1 MARTILIVDDESDIC
16 EILRFNLE
24 MEDYEVLTAESA
36 GEGQEIVNCRLSTG
50 KGIDLI
56 LLDVMMTPKSGFEW
70 AGELKRNYFTASIPI
85 IFCTAKTMEE
95 DLLQGFALGS
105 DDYICKPF
113 RISEV
118 KARVKAVLRRVAPS
132 PSPQP
137 SPKGEGVESIAFN
150 YSTHPITEKDSR
162 HTIVYA
168 PSHLGEGR
176 GEVPT
181 GAGIVLDLDRK
192 EGFVDGQEVAFT
204 KLEFELLAL
213 LLSKPGQVF
222 SREKIL
228 DTVWPSDAI
237 VLDRTVDVNITRIR
251 KKIGRYGECLRT
263 KFGYG
268 YCFS

>member
-1 MARTILIVDDESDIC
+1 MAKRILIVDDEPDIC

-24 MEDYEVLTAESA
+24 MEGYDVDVAESPDE
-36 GEGQEIVNCRLSTG
+36 GEKIVNDKLANAQCV
-50 KGIDLI
+50 DLI

-70 AGELKRNYFTASIPI
+70 AKELKSEARTAGIPI

-95 DLLQGFALGS
+95 DLLRGFALGS

-118 KARVKAVLRRVAPS
+118 KARVKAVLRRGAPVQLVTNEVVPDS
-132 PSPQP
+132 HAVVDADNIVTY
-137 SPKGEGVESIAFN
+137 EG
-150 YSTHPITEKDSR
+150 
-162 HTIVYA
+162 
-168 PSHLGEGR
+168 L
-176 GEVPT
+176 
-181 GAGIVLDLDRK
+181 VLDLDRK
-192 EGFVDGQEVAFT
+192 ECRVDGKEVAFT

-228 DTVWPSDAI
+228 HTVWPSDTI
-237 VLDRTVDVNITRIR
+237 VLGRTVDVNITRIR

-268 YCFS
+268 YMFG

>member
-1 MARTILIVDDESDIC
+1 MNKTILIVDDEPDIC
-16 EILRFNLE
+16 EIIRFNLE
-24 MEDYEVLTAESA
+24 MEGYDVFTAEGA
-36 GEGQEIVNCRLSTG
+36 EEGQKIIDDIQS
-50 KGIDLI
+50 KGRSVDLI

-70 AGELKRNYFTASIPI
+70 AKELKVNPRTSSIPV

-95 DLLQGFALGS
+95 DLLTGFALGS

-118 KARVKAVLRRVAPS
+118 KARVKAVLKRTAPSLAPGGEDVKVAPAS
-132 PSPQP
+132 GTRQSD
-137 SPKGEGVESIAFN
+137 N
-150 YSTHPITEKDSR
+150 
-162 HTIVYA
+162 TIVYK
-168 PSHLGEGR
+168 
-176 GEVPT
+176 EVSSGGNFE
-181 GAGIVLDLDRK
+181 GAGIVIDLDRK
-192 EGFVDGQEVAFT
+192 ECFVDGKEVAFT
-204 KLEFELLAL
+204 KLEFEVLAL

-228 DTVWPSDAI
+228 QTVWPSDTI

-268 YCFS
+268 YMFSR

>member
-1 MARTILIVDDESDIC
+1 MAKRILIVDDEPDIC

-24 MEDYEVLTAESA
+24 MEGYDVDVSETPLQLPRG
-36 GEGQEIVNCRLSTG
+36 GEPLP
-50 KGIDLI
+50 DLI

-70 AGELKRNYFTASIPI
+70 ARELKADALTAHIPL
-85 IFCTAKTMEE
+85 IFCTAKTLEE

-118 KARVKAVLRRVAPS
+118 KARVKAVLRRIPG

-137 SPKGEGVESIAFN
+137 SPEGEGVNSIVNDMMLERTFTDN
-150 YSTHPITEKDSR
+150 KDNC
-162 HTIVYA
+162 HKIVYTPL
-168 PSHLGEGR
+168 PSREGQ
-176 GEVPT
+176 G
-181 GAGIVLDLDRK
+181 GGSIILDLDRK
-192 EGFVDGQEVAFT
+192 ECFIDGKEVVFT
-204 KLEFELLAL
+204 KLEFEVLAL

-228 DTVWPSDAI
+228 STVWPSDAI

-268 YCFS
+268 YLFNA

>member
-1 MARTILIVDDESDIC
+1 MAKRILIVDDEPDIC

-24 MEDYEVLTAESA
+24 MEGYDVLTAESPIEA
-36 GEGQEIVNCRLSTG
+36 QEIVNGKLSNG
-50 KGIDLI
+50 ESIDLI

-70 AGELKRNYFTASIPI
+70 AKELKADPLTANIPI
-85 IFCTAKTMEE
+85 IFCTAKTLEK

-118 KARVKAVLRRVAPS
+118 KARVKAVLKRTTDLS

-137 SPKGEGVESIAFN
+137 SPKGEGVD
-150 YSTHPITEKDSR
+150 STASERTSNS
-162 HTIVYA
+162 IVYT
-168 PSHLGEGR
+168 PLPLWEGQGEGLL
-176 GEVPT
+176 
-181 GAGIVLDLDRK
+181 LDLDRK
-192 EGFVDGQEVAFT
+192 ECFVDGEEVQFT
-204 KLEFELLAL
+204 KLEFEVLAL

-228 DTVWPSDAI
+228 RTVWPSDTI

-268 YCFS
+268 YMFSD

>member
-1 MARTILIVDDESDIC
+1 MGMRILIVDDEPDIC

-24 MEDYEVLTAESA
+24 KEGYEVLTAESA
-36 GEGQEIVNCRLSTG
+36 DEGHEIVCSHA
-50 KGIDLI
+50 IDLI

-70 AGELKRNYFTASIPI
+70 ARELKSDSKTVDIPI
-85 IFCTAKTMEE
+85 IFCTAKTLED

-118 KARVKAVLRRVAPS
+118 KARVKAVLRRTKPSMEESEEITS
-132 PSPQP
+132 PS
-137 SPKGEGVESIAFN
+137 SDEN
-150 YSTHPITEKDSR
+150 M
-162 HTIVYA
+162 IVY
-168 PSHLGEGR
+168 EGLK
-176 GEVPT
+176 
-181 GAGIVLDLDRK
+181 LDLDRK
-192 EGFVDGQEVAFT
+192 ECFVDGEVVPFT

-213 LLSKPGQVF
+213 LLSKPGLVF

-228 DTVWPSDAI
+228 QTVWPSNAI

-251 KKIGRYGECLRT
+251 KKIGRYGDYLRT

-268 YCFS
+268 YRFGR

>member
-1 MARTILIVDDESDIC
+1 MAKRILIVDDEPDIC

-24 MEDYEVLTAESA
+24 MEGYDVLTAEGA
-36 GEGQEIVNCRLSTG
+36 EEGQKIVN
-50 KGIDLI
+50 KKPVDLI
-56 LLDVMMTPKSGFEW
+56 LLDVMMTHKSGFEW
-70 AGELKRNYFTASIPI
+70 ARELKASPHTAEIPI

-118 KARVKAVLRRVAPS
+118 KARVKAVLRRTLPE
-132 PSPQP
+132 PI
-137 SPKGEGVESIAFN
+137 EEVE
-150 YSTHPITEKDSR
+150 THQEEDVIRYE
-162 HTIVYA
+162 
-168 PSHLGEGR
+168 
-176 GEVPT
+176 
-181 GAGIVLDLDRK
+181 GIVLYLDRK
-192 EGFVDGQEVAFT
+192 ECFVDDEEVPFT

-228 DTVWPSDAI
+228 QTVWPSDAI

-268 YCFS
+268 YMFSR

>member
-1 MARTILIVDDESDIC
+1 MTKRILIVDDEPDIC

-24 MEDYEVLTAESA
+24 MEGYEVLTAEGA
-36 GEGQEIVNCRLSTG
+36 DEAQQIVNG
-50 KGIDLI
+50 KLANNESIDL

-70 AGELKRNYFTASIPI
+70 TRELKADARTADIPI

-118 KARVKAVLRRVAPS
+118 KARVKAILRRTSPNPAAPS
-132 PSPQP
+132 EPTHVSAPAPAPSNTITY
-137 SPKGEGVESIAFN
+137 SGVE
-150 YSTHPITEKDSR
+150 
-162 HTIVYA
+162 
-168 PSHLGEGR
+168 
-176 GEVPT
+176 
-181 GAGIVLDLDRK
+181 LDLDRK
-192 EGFVDGQEVAFT
+192 ECRVDGVEVAFT

-228 DTVWPSDAI
+228 REVWPSDTI

-268 YCFS
+268 YMFSETK

>member
-1 MARTILIVDDESDIC
+1 MTKRILIVDDEPDIC

-24 MEDYEVLTAESA
+24 MEGYDVFIAEGA
-36 GEGQEIVNCRLSTG
+36 AEGQEIISRAPV
-50 KGIDLI
+50 DLI

-70 AGELKRNYFTASIPI
+70 ARELKADARTADVPI
-85 IFCTAKTMEE
+85 IFCTAKTLEE

-118 KARVKAVLRRVAPS
+118 KARVKAVLKRTAARSLTPLSPIGSADLTMNVGLLRGGNAAAPLAE
-132 PSPQP
+132 QNMI
-137 SPKGEGVESIAFN
+137 KYEGIE
-150 YSTHPITEKDSR
+150 
-162 HTIVYA
+162 
-168 PSHLGEGR
+168 
-176 GEVPT
+176 
-181 GAGIVLDLDRK
+181 LDMDRK
-192 EGFVDGQEVAFT
+192 ECRVDGVEVSFT

-228 DTVWPSDAI
+228 REVWPSDAI

-251 KKIGRYGECLRT
+251 KKIGLYGECLRT

-268 YCFS
+268 YMFSDVRK

>member
-1 MARTILIVDDESDIC
+1 MAQTILIVDDEPDIC

-24 MEDYEVLTAESA
+24 MEGYDVCTAEGA
-36 GEGQEIVNCRLSTG
+36 DEAQKIVDSKLLNG
-50 KGIDLI
+50 KCIDLI

-70 AGELKRNYFTASIPI
+70 AKELKADTSTAGIPI
-85 IFCTAKTMEE
+85 IFCTAKTLEE

-118 KARVKAVLRRVAPS
+118 KARVKAVLRRS

-137 SPKGEGVESIAFN
+137 SPKREGVNSSVLKYAAHTISE
-150 YSTHPITEKDSR
+150 ESR
-162 HTIVYA
+162 HTIVYS
-168 PSHLGEGR
+168 PSPLGEGR
-176 GEVPT
+176 GE
-181 GAGIVLDLDRK
+181 GLGIHLDLDRK
-192 EGFVDGQEVAFT
+192 ECFIDGKEVQFT

-228 DTVWPSDAI
+228 EAVWPSDAI

-268 YCFS
+268 YLFNA

>member
-1 MARTILIVDDESDIC
+1 MAIRILIVDDEPDIC

-24 MEDYEVLTAESA
+24 MEGYEVMTAEGA
-36 GEGQEIVNCRLSTG
+36 DEAQGCLRGHRP
-50 KGIDLI
+50 DLI

-70 AGELKRNYFTASIPI
+70 ARELKADPRTTDIPI
-85 IFCTAKTMEE
+85 VFCTAKTMEE

-118 KARVKAVLRRVAPS
+118 KARVKAVLRRIPTPGAAPS
-132 PSPQP
+132 S
-137 SPKGEGVESIAFN
+137 SHDTK
-150 YSTHPITEKDSR
+150 TETATTSDLA
-162 HTIVYA
+162 HTLVYA
-168 PSHLGEGR
+168 PHPLPEGSKM
-176 GEVPT
+176 GL
-181 GAGIVLDLDRK
+181 ALDLDRK
-192 EGFVDGQEVAFT
+192 ECFVDGEEVVLT

-228 DTVWPSDAI
+228 STVWPSDAI
-237 VLDRTVDVNITRIR
+237 VLDRTVDVNVTRIR

-268 YCFS
+268 YLFNA